1 MWHEQYRKMDY
12 EDCACRCLAPLATQD
27 GPASDCD
34 WLAIG
39 VNPKSSCWASR
50 TLQKCIGYLTN
61 NESAVV
67 PCGRYRNI
75 KTVFLLFILH

>member
-12 EDCACRCLAPLATQD
+12 EDCTCQCLAPLAAQD
-27 GPASDCD
+27 GPASGCD

-39 VNPKSSCWASR
+39 VDSMPSCRASR
-50 TLQKCIGYLTN
+50 SLQKCISYPFN
-61 NESAVV
+61 NEWTVV

-75 KTVFLLFILH
+75 KTVLLL

>member
-12 EDCACRCLAPLATQD
+12 EDCACRCLVPLTAQD

-39 VNPKSSCWASR
+39 VNSMSSCWASR
-50 TLQKCIGYLTN
+50 SLQKCISYPSN
-61 NESAVV
+61 NE
-67 PCGRYRNI
+67 
-75 KTVFLLFILH
+75 